1 MLKVLGKNPSSDR
14 LKRMEASPNYRDG
27 VFQNVHPTPMNKE
40 GKNTLG
46 VVYDFITTK
55 KPSDQSPSQ
64 KIPGFKI
71 NLNEVADNTPTLVWF
86 GHSSYLIKYKGK
98 NILVDPVFCGH
109 ASPVSSVVK
118 AFEGTDLYSVHDMPQ
133 IDLLIL
139 THDHYD
145 HIDFE
150 TVSKLKAKTK
160 QVVCP
165 LGCGEHLEYWGYQP
179 DSFVEL
185 DWWEHKEVTAEIKV
199 TATPARHFAG
209 RGLVRNKTL
218 WASYVLE
225 LGGFRIF
232 IGGDSGYDDQFK
244 KIGEKF
250 KSFDLAMIECG
261 QYGENWPYIH
271 MFPEQT
277 AQAAKDLNAKVL
289 FPVHWGKFIL
299 SLHSW
304 TEPVERVSVKAKELN
319 QKIITPRIGEIVRLP
334 NELPNSKW
342 WREIS

>member
-27 VFQNVHPTPMNKE
+27 KFQNVHPTPMNKE
-40 GKNTLG
+40 GKNTLS
-46 VVYDFITTK
+46 VIYEFIITE
-55 KPSDQSPSQ
+55 KPKDQAPD
-64 KIPGFKI
+64 KNIPGFKI
-71 NLNEVADNTPTLVWF
+71 DLQNINDQVPALVWF
-86 GHSSYLIKYKGK
+86 GHSSYLIKYQGK

-109 ASPVSSVVK
+109 ASPVSNAVK
-118 AFEGTDLYSVHDMPQ
+118 SFKGSDLYSVEDMPQ
-133 IDLLIL
+133 IDLLVL

-150 TVSKLKAKTK
+150 TVSKLKNKTK
-160 QVVCP
+160 QVICP
-165 LGCGEHLEYWGYQP
+165 LGCGEHLEYWGFNSS
-179 DSFVEL
+179 SFTEL
-185 DWWEHKEVTAEIKV
+185 DWWEEKTASSDIKL
-199 TATPARHFAG
+199 TATPARHFSG

-225 LGGFRIF
+225 LGSYRIF

-250 KSFDLAMIECG
+250 KSFDLAMLECG
-261 QYGENWPYIH
+261 QYGVNWPYIH

-277 AQAAKDLNAKVL
+277 VQAARDLNTKVL

-299 SLHSW
+299 SMHSW
-304 TEPVERVSVKAKELN
+304 TEPIERALVKAKELD
-319 QKIITPRIGEIVRLP
+319 QKVMTPQIGEVVKLHDNLP
-334 NELPNSKW
+334 DSKW
-342 WREIS
+342 WRS